1 MKDHLNSTP
10 TNTSCRTTFSET
22 DALHGILTE
31 CGVHRIW
38 EHPDMMLIEH
48 YIRHRVE
55 DEHMHKTIG
64 VKVFNHFLR
73 QVKRSE
79 PFWPMTVQD
88 ELLFWFLRFADG
100 FDLKKALYK
109 TLDSEPQIEP
119 IDLSYGET
127 HASFER
133 DYDQFNKLTT
143 LMVIEGFPIELGLLP
158 ADAIARLTLHDSWV
172 GKYGVAQ
179 VLQKLEKS
187 IKTSEQTY
195 MKGMLRH
202 RFNVDTVKGKTT
214 CAQKYLELGSIDR
227 IRLMRYYQ
235 FVCSENAKA
244 LS

>member
-1 MKDHLNSTP
+1 MKDHLVASAEKTCST
-10 TNTSCRTTFSET
+10 SALSEV
-22 DALHGILTE
+22 DALHGILAE

-38 EHPDMMLIEH
+38 DHPEMMLIEH
-48 YIRHRVE
+48 YIRHRAE

-64 VKVFNHFLR
+64 VKVFNYFLR
-73 QVKRSE
+73 QLKRSE
-79 PFWPMTVQD
+79 PFWNMTSQD
-88 ELLFWFLRFADG
+88 EALFWILRFADG

-109 TLDSEPQIEP
+109 SLHSEPQKELMSAEY
-119 IDLSYGET
+119 DDS
-127 HASFER
+127 HVSFER

-143 LMVIEGFPIELGLLP
+143 LMVIEGFPTELGLLP

-172 GKYGVAQ
+172 GKYGKAQ
-179 VLQKLEKS
+179 ILRKLEKS
-187 IKTSEQTY
+187 IKTAEQTY

-244 LS
+244 PS